1 MKRESKAP
9 KRYMDE
15 VFVELTPQRK
25 KKVKPDR
32 KLYPV
37 IVTEVDKIG
46 KRMKIH
52 YVGYSEQFDE
62 WRPCDTEAGNPPFQR
77 LESLCVPSSTSILLT
92 TVRKYAMRI
101 ISECRT
107 EIFFLNTFKILLFM
121 TAPRIPDS
129 FKIFS
134 VIRAIA
140 DSGFSS
146 FAGSSEDCF
155 ERA

>member
-25 KKVKPDR
+25 RKVKPDR

-62 WRPCDTEAGNPPFQR
+62 WR
-77 LESLCVPSSTSILLT
+77 
-92 TVRKYAMRI
+92 
-101 ISECRT
+101 
-107 EIFFLNTFKILLFM
+107 
-121 TAPRIPDS
+121 
-129 FKIFS
+129 
-134 VIRAIA
+134 
-140 DSGFSS
+140 
-146 FAGSSEDCF
+146 
-155 ERA
+155 